1 MENQKMYK
9 IIRGSNRT
17 AKSWSVGFIF
27 DEGTRQEMRD
37 ELCSLGNLMSHLKY
51 DNKFKSKDRLIV
63 KISTRKTL
71 EYKIVKD

>member
-1 MENQKMYK
+1 MYK

-37 ELCSLGNLMSHLKY
+37 ELC
-51 DNKFKSKDRLIV
+51 
-63 KISTRKTL
+63 
-71 EYKIVKD
+71 